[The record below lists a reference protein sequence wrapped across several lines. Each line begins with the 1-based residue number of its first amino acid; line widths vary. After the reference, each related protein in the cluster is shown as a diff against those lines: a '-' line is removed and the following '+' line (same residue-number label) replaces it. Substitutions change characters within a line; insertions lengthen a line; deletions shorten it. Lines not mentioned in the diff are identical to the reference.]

1 MGSGKRVTKRR
12 LKDYPPNV
20 PRKLF
25 RLLKEYKFNRSLLAV
40 AIGVNGGHISKLLN
54 KGIEP
59 QDNSIRV
66 KMFLPKLKLKR
77 QAGAKRERKPEPEFI
92 KAWKHLPTDERHKV
106 IKQYLKW
113 KER

>member
-1 MGSGKRVTKRR
+1 MGQGKRVTKRR
-12 LKDYPPNV
+12 LKDFPANV

-25 RLLKEYKFNRSLLAV
+25 RLLKYWDFNRSLLAM

-54 KGIEP
+54 QGVEP

-66 KMFLPKLKLKR
+66 KMFLPKLKVKR
-77 QAGAKRERKPEPEFI
+77 QQGQKRERKPEPEFI

-113 KER
+113 RDK